1 MSREEPLKKSESRLV
16 RLSLPLPLSSCV
28 CRMSTTVR
36 ARCHHILRAI
46 LAQVLLVALLVTN
59 ADAQLVTTIAGGG
72 EGHADGVGTNA
83 QFTSL
88 TGISV
93 DPSTGTLFVADEFY
107 LRSMNLTSGLV
118 TTFAGGG
125 QGKGPIDGAG
135 TNAIFNS
142 LGGVTVMGDTVFVS
156 DIIYNGYNCGVI
168 RTVMTLSA
176 VVSTWVGGDGDIG
189 LGEYLSFAVDSLS
202 TNLYVADS
210 LYNTIRS
217 VSSSG
222 LVSTIAGD
230 SGGGLTDGTGTNAW
244 FYFPGAL
251 TVDSLGTVYI
261 CDCDNHA
268 IRAMKGDSVST
279 FVGKAQVSGFQD
291 GVGSNAYFYRPSGI
305 TVDVSNILYVADT
318 GNFKIRRITP
328 DGVVTTF
335 VGGGT
340 NGVTPGYADGL
351 GTNAY
356 FNYPYSIT
364 IDKPGSTLYVTDLE
378 KGPFSIIRSVALVPT
393 PSQTSSLS
401 PTSSTSSSPSL
412 TLTGSPSPSS
422 TASPSLTGS
431 PSLSSSPSP
440 TLTGSPSAAAA
451 AAAPPQ
457 TSTVA
462 TNIATSF
469 GCAIG
474 GGLVVLLAQ
483 EGLRQYRAGRLMS
496 AREVKEQQLPKFAAS
511 GFSGAHS
518 APLLGVSDGVETS
531 LN

>member
-1 MSREEPLKKSESRLV
+1 MP
-16 RLSLPLPLSSCV
+16 
-28 CRMSTTVR
+28 TTAR
-36 ARCHHILRAI
+36 ARFPHILRAMV
-46 LAQVLLVALLVTN
+46 AQVLLVALLVTH
-59 ADAQLVTTIAGGG
+59 AAAQLVTTIAGGAR
-72 EGHADGVGTNA
+72 GHVDGVGTNS
-83 QFTSL
+83 QFTYL
-88 TGISV
+88 TGVIV
-93 DPSTGTLFVADEFY
+93 DPSTGTLFIADESF
-107 LRSMNLTSGLV
+107 LRAMNLASGLV

-125 QGKGPIDGAG
+125 PVGVWPIDGAG
-135 TNAIFNS
+135 TNARFS
-142 LGGVTVMGDTVFVS
+142 GLSGVTVNGDTVFVS
-156 DIIYNGYNCGVI
+156 DYYNCVAI
-168 RTVMTLSA
+168 RTVTPSA
-176 VVSTWVGGDGDIG
+176 VVSTFAGQEMSTCGYADGIGTNVGFGD
-189 LGEYLSFAVDSLS
+189 LSFAVDSLS
-202 TNLYVADS
+202 ANLYVADWGS
-210 LYNTIRS
+210 HTIRF

-230 SGGGLTDGTGTNAW
+230 PLNAGWADGTGTNAL
-244 FYFPGAL
+244 FDNPAAL

-261 CDCDNHA
+261 CDSANHA

-279 FVGKAQVSGFQD
+279 FVGTAHSGSQD
-291 GVGSNAYFYRPSGI
+291 GVGSNACFNNPNGI

-335 VGGGT
+335 VGGGA

-356 FNYPYSIT
+356 FSSLDSIT
-364 IDKPGSTLYVTDLE
+364 IDTSGSTLYVTDNGE
-378 KGPFSIIRSVALVPT
+378 DGNPTIRSVNLVPT
-393 PSQTSSLS
+393 PSLTSSPSLS
-401 PTSSTSSSPSL
+401 PTSSPLSSPSPV
-412 TLTGSPSPSS
+412 LTGSPS
-422 TASPSLTGS
+422 
-431 PSLSSSPSP
+431 
-440 TLTGSPSAAAA
+440 AAA

-483 EGLRQYRAGRLMS
+483 EGLRRYRAGRIVVS
-496 AREVKEQQLPKFAAS
+496 ARKVKEQQLPKYAAS

-518 APLLGVSDGVETS
+518 APLLLGVSDGSETS